1 MFCKNC
7 GKEVD
12 SDAKFCPKC
21 GKVIDEEINKSEN
34 QTDNNQKN
42 VSAGTYN
49 TISIIGFIFSFF
61 MSLVGLILSI
71 IGYKQ
76 AKKEGG
82 ATALAVAGIII
93 SSISLFIEV
102 VYVIFY
108 IIYAGDMIAI
118 INSDLPE

>member
-12 SDAKFCPKC
+12 DDAKFCPKC
-21 GKVIDEEINKSEN
+21 GKTIDEEVIRSDN
-34 QTDNNQKN
+34 QTSNNQQN
-42 VSAGTYN
+42 SGAATYN
-49 TISIIGFIFSFF
+49 TMSIVGFIFSFF

-82 ATALAVAGIII
+82 STALAVAGIII
-93 SSISLFIEV
+93 SSITLFLEV

-108 IIYAGDMIAI
+108 IIYANDIIAI
-118 INSDLPE
+118 INSGLPE